1 MGLGPS
7 PAVQRL
13 LPDTTRTRELTPLL
27 RGQTTAS
34 VPRLNVLEEDVP
46 CRHVGVVPFAID
58 AGETGTL
65 IRETSTSMNRVTVH
79 GVLTRDRS
87 DPVGRLTVDG
97 LPSGLEAALEFSRAE
112 PLHDQALSAL
122 LVQGERVQFAI
133 REAPVPHDL
142 ERLLRRLGHEVH
154 RSIHPVLHLG
164 RS

>member
-46 CRHVGVVPFAID
+46 CRHVGVIPLAID

-65 IRETSTSMNRVTVH
+65 IRETGTSLNRVTVH
-79 GVLTRDRS
+79 GVLARNRSNPVRSRTRD
-87 DPVGRLTVDG
+87 GLTG
-97 LPSGLEAALEFSRAE
+97 SLEATLEFHRPE
-112 PLHDQALSAL
+112 PLRDQALSAL

-133 REAPVPHDL
+133 REALVAHDVQG
-142 ERLLRRLGHEVH
+142 LLRGLANKVH
-154 RSIHPVLHLG
+154 
-164 RS
+164 